1 VFVCR
6 RDVVSRC
13 LLVEWKMTKKQKS
26 KDHERVKDKAVEQP
40 VVVKERKGG
49 MMMTSKKGQQR
60 HVKRNGGYKRKP
72 L

>member
-1 VFVCR
+1 
-6 RDVVSRC
+6 
-13 LLVEWKMTKKQKS
+13 MTKKQKS
-26 KDHERVKDKAVEQP
+26 KDHERVKDKALEQP
-40 VVVKERKGG
+40 AVVKERKGG